1 MDDKKKLAEAVTSN
15 GQQNQGFEPIQD
27 HSSTNPARTQVSIDT
42 TRTGK
47 LTHKLFDRSGK
58 RCIATIHGVTL
69 FQKRRA
75 STSIYRRLNSWNIG
89 THILDRAR
97 QLDAANVRIED
108 PETHKVYETELE
120 NFWIHGV
127 EVYHVEAQRA
137 LPLRFWTVTGGNHD
151 T

>member
-1 MDDKKKLAEAVTSN
+1 LAAVTSSD
-15 GQQNQGFEPIQD
+15 QQNQEPETAAGSGASFYD
-27 HSSTNPARTQVSIDT
+27 YDTPSGAESQVSLPSIDT
-42 TRTGK
+42 TTTHQLYAQDGK
-47 LTHKLFDRSGK
+47 KIVASIVG
-58 RCIATIHGVTL
+58 ATL

-137 LPLRFWTVTGGNHD
+137 LPLRFWDVTQAGE
-151 T
+151 